1 MSRSF
6 FEKFRRKTWR
16 DIIEGVLIRIFYI
29 YPVMILAP
37 LFNLTVL
44 VMLFVIAPVRRVKI
58 GFLITERIGHL
69 SINTDLFLR
78 KQQLIKEPDNITHIF
93 IAGKPCNRQLLNM
106 WKRHLRIIENR
117 VLHDLF
123 NQARRLWER
132 TSFYEPLK
140 THFNEYNVYQKTNP
154 VLAFSPC
161 EKERGYALL
170 REMGIDPDRDW
181 YICIFARD
189 SAYLNAVYPKGIW
202 GYHDYRNA
210 DIDRFRAA
218 SEYIVGKGG
227 YVVRIGSHVN
237 KPFDMQNERIIDY
250 ASNHRSDFM
259 DIFIVA
265 NCRFV
270 VGSPSGICDLSMLF
284 DVPYLG
290 INCVPIGSV
299 PHGKGGLF
307 IPKKIKERETGEHVS
322 FSPII
327 RETRI
332 RNSMFWNG
340 NWWHQKGYEL
350 IENTEEEILEVVRE
364 MTERLERR
372 FILTDEERELLETYF
387 RMYPE
392 DHWAKSVRTPIG
404 MTFLKENQQL
414 FFN

>member
-1 MSRSF
+1 MFRSF
-6 FEKFRRKTWR
+6 LERLKRKTIK
-16 DIIEGVLIRIFYI
+16 DILWGIAIRLFYI
-29 YPVMILAP
+29 YPLRTISP
-37 LFNLTVL
+37 LVNLSL
-44 VMLFVIAPVRRVKI
+44 LLILFVLSPFCKVKI
-58 GFLITERIGHL
+58 GLLFTQRIGHL
-69 SINTDLFLR
+69 AVNTDLFLR
-78 KQQLIKEPDNITHIF
+78 RRQLVQDDHVFYIF
-93 IAGKPCNRQLLNM
+93 FAGKPCNRQLLDM
-106 WKRHLRIIENR
+106 WKRHLYIIENQ
-117 VLHDLF
+117 LLYDLI
-123 NQARRLWER
+123 
-132 TSFYEPLK
+132 FYSISLLEKSSYYNPLK
-140 THFNEYNVYQKTNP
+140 LLANEYNEYQQTKP
-154 VLAFSPC
+154 IISFSPWERELGC
-161 EKERGYALL
+161 KELKK
-170 REMGIDPDRDW
+170 MGIDLKKDW
-181 YICIFARD
+181 YVCIYARD
-189 SAYLNAVYPKGIW
+189 SKYLNETYPKGIW